1 MEDLVKTT
9 QSMKKDKQST
19 MIFKSYMLRL
29 PSTFIWNNTSIMR
42 IHFFG
47 LEITLID
54 KSEDVNLENVVK
66 KNIP

>member
-1 MEDLVKTT
+1 
-9 QSMKKDKQST
+9 
-19 MIFKSYMLRL
+19 
-29 PSTFIWNNTSIMR
+29 MR